1 MPYSARMQ
9 QSHLYSVYFA
19 PRGLTRMADLGM
31 QIAQQYL
38 SPFDKLIG
46 IIGEAG
52 SGKSMLVKGM
62 FPGLELTNDD
72 EGVNRV
78 GFFD

>member
-31 QIAQQYL
+31 QIAQQL
-38 SPFDKLIG
+38 PQS
-46 IIGEAG
+46 
-52 SGKSMLVKGM
+52 V
-62 FPGLELTNDD
+62 
-72 EGVNRV
+72 R
-78 GFFD
+78 